1 LIDRAIKNSGQ
12 EKVTVLNKMRKDEL
26 AYTLD
31 EARASLKK
39 LQDQS
44 RGTEQEREDLGEQK
58 LFIQDRIDKITSSIK
73 ELQEPKEK
81 RYVIHD

>member
-1 LIDRAIKNSGQ
+1 
-12 EKVTVLNKMRKDEL
+12 MRKDEL

-58 LFIQDRIDKITSSIK
+58 LFIQDRIDKITSSLK
-73 ELQEPKEK
+73 ELQTEPKEK
-81 RYVIHD
+81 KYVIHD